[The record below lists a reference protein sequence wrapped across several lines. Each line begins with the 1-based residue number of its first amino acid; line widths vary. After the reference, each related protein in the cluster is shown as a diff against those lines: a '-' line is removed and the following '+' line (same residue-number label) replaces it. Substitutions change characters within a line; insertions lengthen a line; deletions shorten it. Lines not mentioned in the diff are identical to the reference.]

1 MNDVHSKNGFN
12 PSISRRKFVKGI
24 AAGGVVASIPMS
36 INAKEELP
44 QKVYSSVLS
53 GTVIDLVVEEVVVNF
68 TGSTRIA
75 TVVNRSIPAP
85 TLRLKEG
92 DEVTLRVTNKLS
104 EPTSIHWHGIIL
116 PFEMDGVPG
125 ISFNGIKPGETFT
138 YKFTL
143 EQSGTYWYHSHSGSQ
158 EQTGMYGALIIEP
171 KEGEIISAD
180 KDYVVLLS
188 DWTDEHPMRILSK
201 LKSQSDYYNFNQ
213 PTAIDFINDVS
224 NSGLK
229 VAFTK
234 RQMWNEMRMNSTDL
248 ADLSSATL
256 TYLMNGTTPNGNWT
270 GVFNKGE
277 KIRLRFIN
285 GAGGSFYDVR
295 IPGIKMTVVQTDGVD
310 IEPIDVDE
318 FRFGPGETYDV
329 IVQPIDNAHT
339 IFAQSMD
346 RTGFARGT
354 LSTAIGLSAPIPT
367 VDKPEPLS
375 MEDMMGSMDGMDHG
389 SMAGMDH
396 GSMPGMASG
405 AMPAMDH
412 SSMAGMDHGSMPGMA
427 SGAMPA
433 MDHSSMAGMDH
444 GSMPGMASGAMP
456 TMDHSSMAGMDH
468 GSMAG
473 MSNATPPSKVR
484 HASTEF
490 GPSVDA
496 RVDTPRRNL
505 NDPGVGL
512 RNNGRRV
519 LTLADL
525 KTKGGPIDPR
535 PAEREIEL
543 HLTGNMER
551 YTWSFDGVEFGKST
565 PIHFNY
571 GERVRITLHNDTMMT
586 HPMHLHGMW
595 SELENEDGSFL
606 ARKHTIP
613 VQPAQRISF
622 LVTADAIGRWAWHCH
637 IMFHMDAGMFREVV
651 VS

>member
-180 KDYVVLLS
+180 RDYVVLLS

-248 ADLSSATL
+248 ADLSSTTL

-339 IFAQSMD
+339 VFAQSMD

-354 LSTAIGLSAPIPT
+354 LSTAIGLSAPIPA

-396 GSMPGMASG
+396 GSMPGMTSG

-412 SSMAGMDHGSMPGMA
+412 GSMPGMTSGAMPAMDHGSMPGMK
-427 SGAMPA
+427 G
-433 MDHSSMAGMDH
+433 MDHSSMP
-444 GSMPGMASGAMP
+444 SMETTAK
-456 TMDHSSMAGMDH
+456 
-468 GSMAG
+468 
-473 MSNATPPSKVR
+473 PSTVR

-505 NDPGVGL
+505 DDPGVGL

-595 SELENEDGSFL
+595 SELENENGSFL
-606 ARKHTIP
+606 ARKHTIA